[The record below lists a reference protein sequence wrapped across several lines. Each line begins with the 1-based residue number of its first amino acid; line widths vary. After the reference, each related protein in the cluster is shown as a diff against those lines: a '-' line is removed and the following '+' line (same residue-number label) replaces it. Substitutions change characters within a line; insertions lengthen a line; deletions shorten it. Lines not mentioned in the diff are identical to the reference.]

1 MSNTPPKRIA
11 QFDGQYRFLSNFSD
25 HPVTYAGLTFKNS
38 EAAFHAMKCPSRA
51 AEFTE
56 LSPSQ
61 AKQLGRKV
69 KLRLDWETVKDAIMH
84 DIVKAKFSQDD
95 ELRVCLLSTGDAY
108 LEEGNT
114 WGDRYWGTVDG
125 VGKNMLGKILM
136 QVRDEL
142 FKG

>member
-1 MSNTPPKRIA
+1 MSNKPPKRITR
-11 QFDGQYRFLSNFSD
+11 FDGKYRFLSNFSD

-38 EAAFHAMKCPSRA
+38 EAAFHAMKCPARA

-61 AKQLGRKV
+61 AKRLGRKV
-69 KLRLDWETVKDAIMH
+69 KLRLDWETVKDAFMY
-84 DIVKAKFSQDD
+84 DIVKAKFSQND
-95 ELRVCLLSTGDAY
+95 ELCARLLSTGDAY

-114 WGDRYWGTVDG
+114 WGDKYWGTMDG
-125 VGKNMLGKILM
+125 DGKNMLGQILM

-142 FKG
+142 REV